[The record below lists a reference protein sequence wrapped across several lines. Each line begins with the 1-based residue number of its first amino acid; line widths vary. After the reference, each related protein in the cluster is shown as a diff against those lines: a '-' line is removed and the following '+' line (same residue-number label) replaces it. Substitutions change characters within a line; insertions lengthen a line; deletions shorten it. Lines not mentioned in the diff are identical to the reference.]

1 MYAEEL
7 DSGKSSAILQ
17 RTTDV
22 GFWTKSLRIFN
33 ALCDNATQ
41 SIRQLARQTGL
52 SKSRV
57 HRLKQAIARRDHSP
71 ESWLWETED
80 GRRWLT
86 RLVVAALYPF
96 SLKRGVGLETIS
108 EFFTHLHLET
118 QVGCSPSA
126 LGGVMRALEAAILET
141 TAAWEHDG
149 VATGAMREII
159 GAVDETFLQRMML
172 VFMDLVSGSLL
183 CEEVAEDRT
192 YDTWHILVAARLKR
206 WRSGVLYLVSD
217 RAKALIK
224 RAETGLGCLSIP
236 DVFHLIQELVKSYS
250 WAILGRLRQARQ
262 ALSRAEERLRTC
274 EASHPSGAEAQQAL
288 AVVEASAAEVQRW
301 ESVHSAYR
309 HHLERVSLLLHPWCL
324 FDSRRQ
330 TSAEVERQVPAEV
343 QAIAVLVET
352 NGLPVKK
359 KALDKVRTQLVGLC
373 ALVDFWWQ
381 GVWHD
386 GQHMA
391 LTPLWRRWIAELLLP
406 LMSWQQHAARTRCP
420 RRKAKML
427 QALKAIQAEFE
438 THPITQQLAPDILL
452 AWKAWAA
459 ERATTFQRASSAVEG
474 RNGSLS
480 QMHHNHRG
488 LPKRRCKVWTVLH
501 NFDCRAADG
510 TTPASRFFRRSF
522 PDLFETVLSHI
533 GDLPRPRQRN
543 QVMAL
548 ND

>member
-1 MYAEEL
+1 
-7 DSGKSSAILQ
+7 
-17 RTTDV
+17 V

-52 SKSRV
+52 SKSSV
-57 HRLKQAIARRDHSP
+57 HRLKQAIVRRDHYP

-86 RLVVAALYPF
+86 RLVVAALYTF

-149 VATGAMREII
+149 VATGAMQEII

-172 VFMDLVSGSLL
+172 VFMDLVSGYLL
-183 CEEVAEDRT
+183 FEEVAEDRT

-206 WRSGVLYLVSD
+206 LRSGVLYLVSD

-224 RAETGLGCLSIP
+224 LAETGLGCLSIP
-236 DVFHLIQELVKSYS
+236 DVFHLIHELVKSYS

-262 ALSRAEERLRTC
+262 ALSQAQERLRTC
-274 EASHPSGAEAQQAL
+274 EASHPSGAEAQQAQ
-288 AVVEASAAEVQRW
+288 AIVEASAAEVKRW

-309 HHLERVSLLLHPWCL
+309 QHLETISLLLHPWRLC
-324 FDSRRQ
+324 DSRCQ
-330 TSAEVERQVPAEV
+330 TSAEVECQVHAEL
-343 QAIAVLVET
+343 QAIEVLVET
-352 NGLPVKK
+352 HGLPVKK
-359 KALDKVRTQLVGLC
+359 KALDKVRKQLVGVC

-386 GQHMA
+386 VQHID
-391 LTPLWRRWIAELLLP
+391 LTPLWKRWVEELLLP
-406 LMSWQQHAARTRCP
+406 LMYWQQQATRTRCP
-420 RRKAKML
+420 RRKATIL
-427 QALKAIQAEFE
+427 QALKAMQAEFE
-438 THPITQQLAPDILL
+438 THPITQHLAPNILSD
-452 AWKAWAA
+452 WQAWAA
-459 ERATTFQRASSAVEG
+459 ERAQTFQRASSAVEG
-474 RNGSLS
+474 RNGYLS
-480 QMHHNHRG
+480 QMQHNQRG
-488 LPKRRCKVWTVLH
+488 LPQRRCKVWTVLH

-522 PDLFETVLSHI
+522 PDLFETVLSQV

-548 ND
+548 NN